1 MKTYNSWKITDP
13 RTFDEAKTMIPKIF
27 IVQPAEVPV
36 QFYGLQSLEF
46 ETLGEDKALTHVGQ
60 VFKLIHSHLLGPI
73 ERINSVSKIGSS
85 GRTKLYR
92 L

>member
-1 MKTYNSWKITDP
+1 MKTYNSWEITDP
-13 RTFDEAKTMIPKIF
+13 RTFDEAKTMTPKIF

-60 VFKLIHSHLLGPI
+60 VFKLIHSHLM
-73 ERINSVSKIGSS
+73 EKSKLMDIFLSCQAIS
-85 GRTKLYR
+85 TFYT
-92 L
+92 